1 MIELLVGD
9 IHELTARIAYER
21 WERRGRP
28 LWSAEVDWFVAE
40 KDLAASQS
48 RAEET
53 FSLFG
58 VSLEP
63 NEERPV

>member
-1 MIELLVGD
+1 MIELISGD
-9 IHELTARIAYER
+9 IHELTERIAYER

-28 LWSAEVDWFVAE
+28 LWSAEVDWFGAE
-40 KDLAASQS
+40 NDLAALDI
-48 RAEET
+48 RADQT

-63 NEERPV
+63 NEERTV

>member
-1 MIELLVGD
+1 MIELLSGD

-21 WERRGRP
+21 WERRGCHCG
-28 LWSAEVDWFVAE
+28 LLKLIGSQQEN
-40 KDLAASQS
+40 DLAALDI
-48 RAEET
+48 RADQT

-63 NEERPV
+63 NEERTV